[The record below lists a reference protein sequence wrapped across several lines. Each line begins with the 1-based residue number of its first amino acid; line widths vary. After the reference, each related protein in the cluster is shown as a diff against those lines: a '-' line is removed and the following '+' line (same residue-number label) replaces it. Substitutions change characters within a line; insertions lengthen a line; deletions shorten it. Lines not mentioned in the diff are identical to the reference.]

1 VKRRSEARV
10 PKATTKKANNKVR
23 VEPVNGTELLKPDTY
38 VATYGFK
45 NLPKHYAFAVREL
58 RNPVH
63 PEAAVHYF
71 AEVLREKGLNPQETW
86 CHVSGLNHGGAVTF
100 AEWVTT
106 ASELF
111 ELEPLVAQ
119 VKKLSKTQVNRV
131 TRKGFK
137 K

>member
-1 VKRRSEARV
+1 MVS
-10 PKATTKKANNKVR
+10 TKIKVER
-23 VEPVNGTELLKPDTY
+23 VNGTELLKPDTY
-38 VATYGFK
+38 VATFGLK
-45 NLPKHYAFAVREL
+45 NHPKHYAVAVREL

-86 CHVSGLNHGGAVTF
+86 CHVSGLNHKHTVTF
-100 AEWVTT
+100 AEWATT
-106 ASELF
+106 ASELL

-119 VKKLSKTQVNRV
+119 VKEWNKAEVNRL